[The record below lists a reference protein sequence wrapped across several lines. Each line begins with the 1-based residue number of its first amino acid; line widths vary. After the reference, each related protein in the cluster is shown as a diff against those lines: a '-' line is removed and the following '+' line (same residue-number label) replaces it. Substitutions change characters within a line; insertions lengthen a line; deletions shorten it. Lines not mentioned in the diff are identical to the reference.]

1 MKSKILLLIAG
12 LLIVFSSCKA
22 QTVNKDLNEFAIDLA
37 SSNIKLRGSLLLF
50 GEYTDNLSALTFER
64 YCFLLKQNETSS
76 TKGVSKGVKE
86 ANSHYFR
93 SSMSSFKVVLY
104 IKKFNAVIFDDANTF
119 GIDSIKILR
128 SNEEVP
134 DLIEFIS
141 KKIILNYK
149 QD

>member
-1 MKSKILLLIAG
+1 MKTKILLLVAG

-37 SSNIKLRGSLLLF
+37 SSNIKLRGRLLLF

-64 YCFLLKQNETSS
+64 YCFLLKQHETPS
-76 TKGVSKGVKE
+76 TKGVSKVVKE
-86 ANSHYFR
+86 ANNHYFR
-93 SSMSSFKVVLY
+93 SSMSSFQVVLY

-134 DLIEFIS
+134 DLIEIIS